1 MTKQYEC
8 LECKF
13 ECYNLSVAK
22 KHLERTN
29 HQVVPAGQKNIVE
42 EGKEV
47 KELTDEN
54 NMMLRIARLIEQMNN
69 LPPAKVKDSRED
81 WEPGISVSFGF
92 FGGTLGYYVSFYNP
106 VDKSVK
112 QIGIYDTLSEA
123 QDGIATWTDHADT
136 CETCSDGFPGLAGHT
151 HPSKALYT

>member
-29 HQVVPAGQKNIVE
+29 HQVVPAGQKNIV
-42 EGKEV
+42 KEV
-47 KELTDEN
+47 KEVKEPTDEN

-81 WEPGISVSFGF
+81 WEPGVSIRYGWFGDD
-92 FGGTLGYYVSFYNP
+92 FGYEVCYYTRR
-106 VDKSVK
+106 
-112 QIGIYDTLSEA
+112 IGIYDTVEQALAAITDWS
-123 QDGIATWTDHADT
+123 DHADT
-136 CETCSDGFPGLAGHT
+136 CETCSDGFPGAASHV
-151 HPSKALYT
+151 

>member
-1 MTKQYEC
+1 MTKAYEC
-8 LECKF
+8 LECSF

-42 EGKEV
+42 EVKEV
-47 KELTDEN
+47 KEPTDEN
-54 NMMLRIARLIEQMNN
+54 NIMLRIARLIEQMNN

-81 WEPGISVSFGF
+81 WEPGIMVTRRSYGYEVSHWGAA
-92 FGGTLGYYVSFYNP
+92 
-106 VDKSVK
+106 
-112 QIGIYDTLSEA
+112 IGIYDTLSEA

-136 CETCSDGFPGLAGHT
+136 CETCSDGFPGAASHV
-151 HPSKALYT
+151 

>member
-1 MTKQYEC
+1 MTKAYEC
-8 LECKF
+8 LECSF

-42 EGKEV
+42 EVKEV
-47 KELTDEN
+47 KEPTDEN

-81 WEPGISVSFGF
+81 WEPGIMVTRRSYGYEVSHWGAA
-92 FGGTLGYYVSFYNP
+92 
-106 VDKSVK
+106 
-112 QIGIYDTLSEA
+112 IGIYDTLSEA

-136 CETCSDGFPGLAGHT
+136 CETCSDGFPGAASHV
-151 HPSKALYT
+151 

>member
-1 MTKQYEC
+1 MTKAYEC
-8 LECKF
+8 LECSF

-42 EGKEV
+42 EVKEV
-47 KELTDEN
+47 KEPTDEN

-81 WEPGISVSFGF
+81 WEPGIMVTRRVYGYEVSHWGAA
-92 FGGTLGYYVSFYNP
+92 
-106 VDKSVK
+106 
-112 QIGIYDTLSEA
+112 IGIYDTLSEA

-136 CETCSDGFPGLAGHT
+136 CETCSDGFPGAASHV
-151 HPSKALYT
+151 

>member
-1 MTKQYEC
+1 MTKAYEC
-8 LECKF
+8 LECSF

-42 EGKEV
+42 EVKEV
-47 KELTDEN
+47 KEPTDEN
-54 NMMLRIARLIEQMNN
+54 NIMLRIARLIEQMNN

-81 WEPGISVSFGF
+81 WEPGIMVTRRVYGYEVSHWGAA
-92 FGGTLGYYVSFYNP
+92 
-106 VDKSVK
+106 
-112 QIGIYDTLSEA
+112 IGIYDTLSEA

-136 CETCSDGFPGLAGHT
+136 CETCSDGFPGAASHV
-151 HPSKALYT
+151 

>member
-42 EGKEV
+42 EVKEV
-47 KELTDEN
+47 KEPTDEN
-54 NMMLRIARLIEQMNN
+54 NIMLRIARLIEQMNN

-81 WEPGISVSFGF
+81 WEPGIMVTRRVYGYEVSHWGAA
-92 FGGTLGYYVSFYNP
+92 
-106 VDKSVK
+106 
-112 QIGIYDTLSEA
+112 IGIYDTLSEA

-136 CETCSDGFPGLAGHT
+136 CETCSDGFPGAASHV
-151 HPSKALYT
+151 

>member
-29 HQVVPAGQKNIVE
+29 HQVVPAGQKNIV
-42 EGKEV
+42 KEV
-47 KELTDEN
+47 KEPTDEN
-54 NMMLRIARLIEQMNN
+54 NIMLRIARLIEQMNN

-81 WEPGISVSFGF
+81 WEPGIMVTRRVYGYEVSHWGAA
-92 FGGTLGYYVSFYNP
+92 
-106 VDKSVK
+106 
-112 QIGIYDTLSEA
+112 IGIYDTLSEA

-136 CETCSDGFPGLAGHT
+136 CETCSDGFPGAASHV
-151 HPSKALYT
+151 

>member
-1 MTKQYEC
+1 MTKAYEC
-8 LECKF
+8 LECSF

-42 EGKEV
+42 EVKEV
-47 KELTDEN
+47 KEPTDEN

-81 WEPGISVSFGF
+81 WEPGIMVTRRSYGYEVSHWGAA
-92 FGGTLGYYVSFYNP
+92 
-106 VDKSVK
+106 
-112 QIGIYDTLSEA
+112 IGIYDTLSEA
-123 QDGIATWTDHADT
+123 QDGIATWADHADT
-136 CETCSDGFPGLAGHT
+136 CETCSDGFPGAASHV
-151 HPSKALYT
+151 